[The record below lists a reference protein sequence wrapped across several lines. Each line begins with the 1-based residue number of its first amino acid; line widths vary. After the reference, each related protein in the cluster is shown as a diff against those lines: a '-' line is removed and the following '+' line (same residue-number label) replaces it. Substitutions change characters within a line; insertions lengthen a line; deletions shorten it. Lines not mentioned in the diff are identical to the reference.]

1 MEGWPRPHLL
11 TVHDYYRMAEAG
23 VLSPEVR
30 TELVEG
36 EIIDMPPIGDRH
48 AAVVQRLNERLVHA
62 VGESA
67 EVSLHVPVRLSER
80 SEPHPDVAVVK
91 QNVFRNAHPEPAEVQ
106 LLIEVSDA
114 TLRYDLGPRAQL
126 YARHAIPEY
135 WVVDLQTHRVWRHRA
150 PGGQQYAKRE
160 KFTTGALPLPGF
172 STSVEIGDLF
182 LA

>member
-1 MEGWPRPHLL
+1 
-11 TVHDYYRMAEAG
+11 MAEAG
-23 VLSPEVR
+23 VLSPDDR

-48 AAVVQRLNERLVHA
+48 AAVVRSLRERVAHA
-62 VGESA
+62 VGASA
-67 EVSLHVPVRLSER
+67 EVNVQVPVRLSLR
-80 SEPHPDVAVVK
+80 SEPQPDLAIVK
-91 QNVFRNAHPEPAEVQ
+91 PNVFRSAHPEAGEVQ

-160 KFTTGALPLPGF
+160 KFTAGALPLPGF
-172 STSVEIGDLF
+172 ATTIEIGDLF